1 VDELDVAAKVLMR
14 VATEDVARF
23 VLGPGVDVTAARADE
38 TEVSDVKRVV
48 DKVLRVEVAGE
59 ERRAAHV
66 EVQANWA
73 ADVPKRAYEYWSL
86 ARRGFENLETVVVCL
101 KPGNKQGAPRAW
113 YEEHV
118 GGRRVLRFDFR
129 VIRLWE
135 LHVDE
140 LLAGQRGLLP
150 FVPYAEGAT
159 EAHVD
164 AAMRA
169 LEQVDPE
176 KTRADLQGTLA
187 TYAGNVFPDVNWIAR
202 IPRELLMKSTA
213 WKEIGAEFE
222 LEGQRK
228 TAALQIETRLGSA
241 ASGFVARLSGC
252 NEASLNEVARLLVTT
267 RDDDELANALDAL
280 LPPAPPQEAE

>member
-1 VDELDVAAKVLMR
+1 MDELDVAAKVLMR
-14 VATEDVARF
+14 VVTDDLARF
-23 VLGPGVDVTAARADE
+23 VLGPGVEVTSARADE

-73 ADVPKRAYEYWSL
+73 ADVPRRAYEYWSL
-86 ARRGFENLETVVVCL
+86 ARRGFENLETVVLCL
-101 KPGNKQGAPRAW
+101 KPGTKQGAPKAW

-129 VIRLWE
+129 VICLWE
-135 LHVDE
+135 VDVDA

-150 FVPYAEGAT
+150 FVPYAKGAT

-164 AAMRA
+164 AAMKA

-176 KTRADLQGTLA
+176 KARADLQGTLA

-213 WKEIGAEFE
+213 WKEIGAEFK
-222 LEGQRK
+222 LEGRRETLAQ
-228 TAALQIETRLGSA
+228 QITDRLEARGEPL
-241 ASGFVARLSGC
+241 VARLATCGKPC
-252 NEASLNEVARLLVTT
+252 LDRVTHLIAKT
-267 RDDDELANALDAL
+267 RDDDELANALDAV
-280 LPPAPPQEAE
+280 LPPAPPQEPE